1 MASRS
6 ARAAVS
12 AVFVLSAGA
21 CAAVFACSSD
31 SFVGPTPDAGP
42 EASVSFCA
50 GKTNVTFCD
59 DFDREVETGN
69 GLRPEYKLF
78 NVLGTTTRGTDN
90 VSAPYA
96 LAAQLPISTTELTA
110 FLDLNPNK
118 AVAKAISFSTSIKLD
133 PSCDA
138 NEVGS
143 GVTLF
148 VIKGVIGST
157 AVGFGFGIGTNG
169 EASVPGFYAAAFTA
183 DGGGAITAGAAGS
196 EPIVYGVWTD
206 VVATIDFGVPTADA
220 GKPGIHLVLTWGGK
234 TQVDFLG
241 TEGATEMLAPALDY
255 GATAKQRKAACTVR
269 YDNVVF
275 DVRN

>member
-12 AVFVLSAGA
+12 VAFVLSAGA

-31 SFVGPTPDAGP
+31 SFVGPTPDAGA
-42 EASVSFCA
+42 EASASFCA

-59 DFDREVETGN
+59 DFDREVDTGN

-78 NVLGTTTRGTDN
+78 NVVGTTTRGTDN
-90 VSAPYA
+90 ASAPYA
-96 LAAQLPISTTELTA
+96 LAAQLPTSTTELTA

-118 AVAKAISFSTSIKLD
+118 AVAKAITFSASIKLD
-133 PSCDA
+133 PSCDT
-138 NEVGS
+138 NETAS

-157 AVGFGFGIGTNG
+157 TVGLGFGIGTNG
-169 EASVPGFYAAAFTA
+169 EASVPGFYVAAFTA
-183 DGGGAITAGAAGS
+183 DSGAITGGGAGS
-196 EPIVYGVWTD
+196 DPIVYGVWTD
-206 VVATIDFGVPTADA
+206 VVATIDFGVPNPDA
-220 GKPGIHLVLTWGGK
+220 GKPGIHLALTWGGK
-234 TQVDFLG
+234 TQIDYLG
-241 TEGATEMLAPALDY
+241 AEGASEMFAPALDY